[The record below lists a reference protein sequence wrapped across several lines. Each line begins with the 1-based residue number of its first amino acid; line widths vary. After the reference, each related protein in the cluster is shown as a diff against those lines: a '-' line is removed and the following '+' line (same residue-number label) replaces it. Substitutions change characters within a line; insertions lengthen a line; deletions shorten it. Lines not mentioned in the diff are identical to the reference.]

1 MLEQIIL
8 GAIQGITEWVPVSSE
23 GCIILAKTKLF
34 HSAAPINQLI
44 NYALLLHL
52 GTLLAA
58 LVYFRNE
65 IAGVF
70 AAICNYK
77 ESAEGSRKLLLF
89 LALTTV
95 ISGGLG
101 FMVVKL
107 FAGVIYT
114 FPKAGA
120 ALTIFIGCLLW
131 VTGFLQWRAKDT
143 GTRTVNDL
151 RVHDGILL
159 GILQGLATLPGLSRS
174 GTTIAALLLTKFD
187 KQQALKLS
195 FLMSMP
201 LILFGNIIL
210 NIKHFTSVNVS
221 LVGILTAFIV
231 GLASINVL
239 MKFAQKVNFSIFL
252 FFFGS
257 LMILSVFL

>member
-8 GAIQGITEWVPVSSE
+8 GAIQGITEWIPVSSE
-23 GCIILAKTKLF
+23 GCIVLAKTRLF
-34 HSAAPINQLI
+34 HSTAPINEII

-52 GTLLAA
+52 GTLFAA
-58 LVYFRNE
+58 LIYFRKE
-65 IAGVF
+65 IFGVF
-70 AAICNYK
+70 ATLGNYK
-77 ESAEGSRKLLLF
+77 ASSGESKKLLLF
-89 LALTTV
+89 LTLTTL

-101 FMVVKL
+101 FLVVKL
-107 FAGVIYT
+107 FANAVYS

-120 ALTIFIGCLLW
+120 AITIFIGCLLL
-131 VTGFLQWRAKDT
+131 VTGFLQFKAKDT
-143 GTRTVNDL
+143 GSRTFKDL
-151 RVHDGILL
+151 TLHDGILL
-159 GILQGLATLPGLSRS
+159 GVLQGFATLPGLSRS

-187 KQQALKLS
+187 KEYALKLS

-210 NIKHFTSVNVS
+210 NWKHFTHINVA
-221 LVGILTAFIV
+221 LAGILTSFVV
-231 GLASINVL
+231 GLASINIL

-257 LMILSVFL
+257 LMILSAFL